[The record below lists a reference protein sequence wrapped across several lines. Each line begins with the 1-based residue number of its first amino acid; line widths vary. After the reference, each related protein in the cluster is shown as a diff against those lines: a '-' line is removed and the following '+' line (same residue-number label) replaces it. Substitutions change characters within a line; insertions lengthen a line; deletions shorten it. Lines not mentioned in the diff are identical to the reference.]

1 MELAGEDRVG
11 RDGRIDDSVRP
22 AGAPGALEGASLGAA
37 DGLPAWRLRRAVTG
51 MSAILLPVRPDGRV
65 DWDGFTGHVQ
75 RTRAAGLAPAVNMDT
90 GYAQLIDDATRARA
104 LAIAAELTD
113 GEFVAGAFVADVAGD
128 RFDETAY
135 LRAMTEVREAGGT
148 PVVFPSHGL
157 NELDGPGWV
166 GAHERFAGEI
176 DRFLAFELGPAFVP
190 YGRIY
195 PLDAYA
201 ALVGIDACIGAKHS
215 SLRRQPEWDR
225 LAVRDAVRPGFLV
238 LTGNDLAID
247 MVRWGSDYLLGLS
260 TFAPDAFARRDA
272 LWAAGDARVFEL
284 DDLLSY
290 LGQLTFRAPTPG
302 YRHDAAMFLAL
313 RGWIAHDGVWP
324 GAPTR
329 PDSDRALLADVVTRL
344 ERLLDET
351 ADVAP
356 AAGPRASE
364 GSVT

>member
-1 MELAGEDRVG
+1 MEQAGRFRAG
-11 RDGRIDDSVRP
+11 RDRALDD
-22 AGAPGALEGASLGAA
+22 GATLGAA
-37 DGLPAWRLRRAVTG
+37 DGLPPWRLRRTVTG
-51 MSAILLPVRPDGRV
+51 MSAILLPFRPDGGV
-65 DWDGFTGHVQ
+65 DWDGFAGHVQ
-75 RTRAAGLAPAVNMDT
+75 RTHAAGLAPAVNMDT
-90 GYAQLIDDATRARA
+90 GYAQLIDEATRSRA
-104 LAIAAELTD
+104 LAIAAEVT
-113 GEFVAGAFVADVAGD
+113 GGAFVAGAFVGDRPGD
-128 RFDETAY
+128 RFDEPAY
-135 LRAMTEVREAGGT
+135 LRAMSEVRGAGGT

-157 NELDGPGWV
+157 NALDGPDWV
-166 GAHERFAGEI
+166 GAHERFAAEI

-201 ALVGIDACIGAKHS
+201 ALVQLDACVGAKHS

-225 LAVRDAVRPGFLV
+225 LAVRDAVRPEFLV

-290 LGQLTFRAPTPG
+290 LGQLTFRTPTPG
-302 YRHDAAMFLAL
+302 YRHAAAMFLAL
-313 RGWIAHDGVWP
+313 RGWIDHDGVWP

-329 PDSDRALLADVVTRL
+329 PDSDRALLADIATRL
-344 ERLLDET
+344 DLLLDET

-356 AAGPRASE
+356 AHVATAPDRTVS
-364 GSVT
+364 